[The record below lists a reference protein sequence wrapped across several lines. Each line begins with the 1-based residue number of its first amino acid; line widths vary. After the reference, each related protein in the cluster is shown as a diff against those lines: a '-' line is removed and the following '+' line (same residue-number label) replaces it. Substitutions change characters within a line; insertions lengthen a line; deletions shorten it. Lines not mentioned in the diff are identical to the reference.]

1 MDALVLTVFLFLIPV
16 FFLLTRRKKSSERLP
31 PGSLGLPIIG
41 QSLGFLGAL
50 RANTAEKWLEQRIA
64 KYGPV
69 SKMSLFGKPTV
80 FIHGQAANKFV
91 FNNDGTSFTS
101 QQPESTRMILGDRNI
116 LELSGEDH
124 KRVRS
129 ALMLF
134 LKPESLKRYV
144 GKMDEEIRNHL
155 EMHWHGKQ
163 KITISVM
170 RFKFTRF
177 LNF

>member
-1 MDALVLTVFLFLIPV
+1 M
-16 FFLLTRRKKSSERLP
+16 
-31 PGSLGLPIIG
+31 
-41 QSLGFLGAL
+41 
-50 RANTAEKWLEQRIA
+50 RANTAEKWLERRIT

-91 FNNDGTSFTS
+91 FNNDGTSLSS

-129 ALMLF
+129 ALTFF
-134 LKPESLKRYV
+134 LKPESLKGYV

-163 KITISVM
+163 KITVSQRRQQLLGKIYHELVWFGNRSCFC
-170 RFKFTRF
+170 RFCRVLLVFF
-177 LNF
+177 ADFCHAVSNLLGF